1 MTKLRLSS
9 RTELIGPSPTLA
21 VTAKAKR
28 MRSKGLDVISFAA
41 GEPDFNTPEPIRAA
55 AVEALAAGQT
65 KYTPSSGTPE
75 LKAAIC
81 EKLERENGLRYG
93 PDQVIASCGAKHSV
107 FNALMVLLDPGDE
120 VLLLAPYWMTYAAQV
135 KLAGG
140 VPVVVPTYERDRWAP
155 DEAALR
161 EAISERSRVV
171 IVNSPVNP
179 TGAAY
184 DQATL
189 ERIAQL
195 ALRHGL
201 WIISDEIYERLV
213 YEGPHRSILHVDPE
227 VAEQCLYV
235 SGCSKTYAMTGWRIG
250 YAAGPEPVIRAMSEL
265 QDQVTSN
272 PTSFAQ
278 AGAVTALSMKD
289 HEVEAMRL
297 KFRAR
302 RDLMIEEIRK
312 IEGMSPPLPAGAFY
326 VFLDVRPYL
335 GERFPSDEDLA
346 LYLLEEALVA
356 TVPGSAFEGPGY
368 LRLTYAASEE
378 DIVRGIGRIGS
389 ALEALS

>member
-312 IEGMSPPLPAGAFY
+312 IEGMSPSLPAGAFY